1 MDTNDRAFYLR
12 RIRQEQE
19 AARTAVNRIVR
30 QRHEELA
37 NAYRLRC
44 GIENSV
50 VKRTP
55 VLIAY

>member
-19 AARTAVNRIVR
+19 AARTAVNRVVR
-30 QRHEELA
+30 QRHEEFA

-44 GIENSV
+44 GIEDTGA
-50 VKRTP
+50 KQTP
-55 VLIAY
+55 VLVAY